1 MSAKVN
7 VNTRR
12 GIPLDQALPDDWKFL
27 VGQGAL
33 GYGVDLATTTKRL
46 SNPSALAVV
55 EKVGLDFVVRL
66 AVRWKTDKPAVT
78 RAVIERALDLPR
90 DRRARRLCI
99 DATSERFFATDL
111 QAALVGRVIVE
122 LVIASE
128 TAKYLGREMSFKL
141 YLGNLLQNAA
151 NDAQLVLPNAT
162 WLQQDLRQPEGG
174 TFIAEVDETGN
185 HADCFGAI
193 SLAIHGLTVGGGS
206 VIAIPTKV
214 SSLAQPR
221 PVRTGIRGPIGTFV
235 GAAPSSR

>member
-1 MSAKVN
+1 MSAKVEK
-7 VNTRR
+7 RR
-12 GIPLDQALPDDWKFL
+12 GISLEQALPDDWKFHL
-27 VGQGAL
+27 GQGAL
-33 GYGVDLATTTKRL
+33 GYGVDLATTTKKL

-55 EKVGLDFVVRL
+55 EKVGLDFAVRL

-78 RAVIERALDLPR
+78 RAMIERALDLPR

-111 QAALVGRVIVE
+111 QAALAGKVIVE

-141 YLGNLLQNAA
+141 YLGNLLQNAC
-151 NDAQLVLPNAT
+151 NDAQILLPNAA
-162 WLQQDLRQPEGG
+162 WLQADLRQPEGG

-193 SLAIHGLTVGGGS
+193 SLAIHGLTVGGGP
-206 VIAIPTKV
+206 VRAYPTHV
-214 SSLAQPR
+214 SSHAQPK
-221 PVRTGIRGPIGTFV
+221 PIRTGIRGPIGTFI
-235 GAAPSSR
+235 GAPSR

>member
-12 GIPLDQALPDDWKFL
+12 GISLDKALPDDWKFL
-27 VGQGAL
+27 IGQGAL
-33 GYGVDLATTTKRL
+33 GYGVDLATTTKRM

-111 QAALVGRVIVE
+111 QSKLAGRVIVD

-141 YLGNLLQNAA
+141 YLGNLVQNAA
-151 NDAQLVLPNAT
+151 NDAQLLLPNAP

-193 SLAIHGLTVGGGS
+193 SLAIHGLTVGGGP
-206 VIAIPTKV
+206 VMAIPTKV

-221 PVRTGIRGPIGTFV
+221 AIRTGIRGPIGSFL
-235 GAAPSSR
+235 GAAPSVR